1 MYSVKRGDVKSS
13 TMKGPQGL
21 AGKFSG
27 RRCRNA
33 HLKAEAAR
41 GDGERPWPKGKG
53 GASIFCPLKWRSRV
67 RTALPKLCRGG
78 SPDIRPEVI
87 GVTPDSHV
95 TQKTKEM
102 ANAGRAPAAG
112 LVVGAWVLS
121 PTCLKCWS
129 LGVGPK

>member
-1 MYSVKRGDVKSS
+1 MSPLGDE
-13 TMKGPQGL
+13 
-21 AGKFSG
+21 
-27 RRCRNA
+27 
-33 HLKAEAAR
+33 AEKVIYRPILAR
-41 GDGERPWPKGKG
+41 GDGERPWPRGKG
-53 GASIFCPLKWRSRV
+53 GASMFYPPKWQCRPLQGIAETMPRREPGHTARV
-67 RTALPKLCRGG
+67 L
-78 SPDIRPEVI
+78 

-112 LVVGAWVLS
+112 LVAGAWVWS